1 VTGSITA
8 RSLRRFLQESA
19 APAQERCELCATP
32 VPGEH
37 PHLVEPAQRRLL
49 CACTACGVLFSDP
62 GLRYRR
68 VPDRHLVD
76 PAFTLS
82 DAQWDALQVPVGMA
96 FFLVNS
102 ARGAVVAC
110 YPSPAGATESELTL
124 EAWADGVG
132 ASALAATLEPD
143 VEALLVRRGDAGRG
157 GRAEALVVP
166 VDACYRLV
174 GLVRRNWKGF
184 DGGTEA
190 WAAIDAFF
198 DELRERAR
206 ELRGPTLD
214 GAAVS
219 GAAPHGIA
227 PEHRTRDGTAS
238 EPVPP
243 C

>member
-1 VTGSITA
+1 MTRA
-8 RSLRRFLQESA
+8 LRRFLA
-19 APAQERCELCATP
+19 APTAPSPERCELCGTP

-49 CACTACGVLFSDP
+49 CACAACGLLFSEP

-68 VPDRHLVD
+68 VPWRHLVD
-76 PAFTLS
+76 PGFTLS

-102 ARGAVVAC
+102 ARAAVVAC

-132 ASALAATLEPD
+132 ASALAAALEPD
-143 VEALLVRRGDAGRG
+143 VEALLVRRSDAGRRDA
-157 GRAEALVVP
+157 GRAEALLVP

-174 GLVRRNWKGF
+174 GLVRRSWKGF

-190 WAAIDAFF
+190 WTAIDAFF

-206 ELRGPTLD
+206 PLD
-214 GAAVS
+214 
-219 GAAPHGIA
+219 P
-227 PEHRTRDGTAS
+227 TAS
-238 EPVPP
+238 VRVPP

>member
-1 VTGSITA
+1 VT
-8 RSLRRFLQESA
+8 RSLRRFLQEPAA
-19 APAQERCELCATP
+19 APRERCELCATP
-32 VPGEH
+32 VPAEH

-49 CACTACGVLFSDP
+49 CACTACGVLFSDA

-76 PAFTLS
+76 PGFTLS

-110 YPSPAGATESELTL
+110 YPSPAGATESELAL

-132 ASALAATLEPD
+132 SSALASTLAPD
-143 VEALLVRRGDAGRG
+143 VEALLVRRGDAGRV
-157 GRAEALVVP
+157 GRAEALLVP

-174 GLVRRNWKGF
+174 GLVRRHWKGF
-184 DGGTEA
+184 DGGAEA
-190 WAAIDAFF
+190 WTAIDAFF
-198 DELRERAR
+198 DELRARAR
-206 ELRGPTLD
+206 TPA
-214 GAAVS
+214 GAGVEAAPVDRAAWPVS
-219 GAAPHGIA
+219 G
-227 PEHRTRDGTAS
+227 
-238 EPVPP
+238 PVSR

>member
-1 VTGSITA
+1 VT
-8 RSLRRFLQESA
+8 RSLRRFLQEPA
-19 APAQERCELCATP
+19 APPRERCELCATP
-32 VPGEH
+32 VPAEH

-49 CACTACGVLFSDP
+49 CACTACGVLFSDA

-76 PAFTLS
+76 PGFTLS

-110 YPSPAGATESELTL
+110 YPSPAGATESELAL

-132 ASALAATLEPD
+132 SSALASTLAPD

-157 GRAEALVVP
+157 GRAEALLVP
-166 VDACYRLV
+166 GDACYRLV
-174 GLVRRNWKGF
+174 GLVRRHWKGF
-184 DGGTEA
+184 DGGAEA
-190 WAAIDAFF
+190 WTAIDAFF
-198 DELRERAR
+198 DELRAR
-206 ELRGPTLD
+206 TPAGAGVEA
-214 GAAVS
+214 AAVDRAARPVS
-219 GAAPHGIA
+219 G
-227 PEHRTRDGTAS
+227 
-238 EPVPP
+238 PVSR